1 MGYWSVWGR
10 VDDTSEA
17 WSSLLGS
24 QYVSLNNSFYEVSL
38 LQRFKTDGT
47 NEMDEKKYLR
57 NIHMY
62 VKYCGIIK
70 YMWWPIFVYC

>member
-17 WSSLLGS
+17 ESSLLGS

-47 NEMDEKKYLR
+47 NKNGRKKYLR
-57 NIHMY
+57 HKHMY

-70 YMWWPIFVYC
+70 YMWWPIFVDC